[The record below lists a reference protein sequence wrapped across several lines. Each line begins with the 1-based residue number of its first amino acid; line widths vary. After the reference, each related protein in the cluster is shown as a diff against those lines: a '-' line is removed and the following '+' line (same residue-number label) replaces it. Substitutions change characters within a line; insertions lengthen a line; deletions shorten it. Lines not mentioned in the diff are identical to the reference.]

1 MALTATLRRY
11 EIAISDSDRGVYEQV
26 EWRVAQHPS
35 ETHRYLAA
43 RVLARCLEHAEGV
56 EFSKGLGA
64 DDEPALW
71 QKNLR
76 GELEAWIEVGAPS
89 VERLHRASK
98 ASPRVVVYAYK
109 QASKLLADAVAF
121 KAHKVDTWTVVE
133 LDPAFLDQ
141 IERHTEKV
149 NKWDLSV
156 SGGAL
161 YLNIGPTLLESTLQ
175 VHTTSSLG
183 L

>member
-11 EIAISDSDRGVYEQV
+11 EITISDSDRNVYESV

-35 ETHRYLAA
+35 ETDRYLAA

-56 EFSKGLGA
+56 DFTKGLDA

-76 GELEAWIEVGAPS
+76 GELQAWIEVGSPS
-89 VERLHRASK
+89 MERLHRASK
-98 ASPRVVVYAYK
+98 SAPRVVIYAYK
-109 QASKLLADAVAF
+109 QPEKILKDAIDF
-121 KAHKVDTWTVVE
+121 KAHKVETWTVVE
-133 LDPAFLDQ
+133 LDPAFLDRIAQ
-141 IERHTEKV
+141 RTDKV
-149 NKWDLSV
+149 NKWDLAI

-161 YLNIGPTLLESTLQ
+161 YLTIGKELLESTAK
-175 VHTTSSLG
+175 VHTQSSLG